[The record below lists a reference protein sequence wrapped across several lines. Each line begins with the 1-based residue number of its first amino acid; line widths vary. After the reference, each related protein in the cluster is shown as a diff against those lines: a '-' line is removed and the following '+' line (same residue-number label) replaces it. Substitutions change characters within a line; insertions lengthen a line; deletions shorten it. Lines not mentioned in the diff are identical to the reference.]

1 MRRGTTSVLC
11 GGLFLA
17 LAGSA
22 DAEVGELRVE
32 IYEPSDG
39 YVLEGS
45 QTSLEVGGGAS
56 IFGGVRHLDL
66 VFVLDRSKSL
76 RRSDPEDFRA
86 TGATGLVKNLSPSG
100 DIRIGIVGFDWD
112 AELGVPLTPDR
123 ARVLEGLRDLD
134 RRGGTDLAAGLHMA
148 LESLETEARPDS
160 TRAILLFTDGKSDED
175 EALEAMVAARD
186 RGVVIHTLLLGSD
199 RQGTRLL
206 REIAEGTGGSFVSV
220 TDPAKLP
227 EAFLDLRTTGVDHVT
242 LSVNGSE
249 PLPARL
255 LGGRFRA
262 QVPLEQGENRIVA
275 HAEALDGRT
284 REHEVRVVV
293 RSAGCGE
300 LRVDARRDGAPAVS
314 LAQRAVEIVL
324 DASNSMW
331 GRMQGQPK
339 ISVAQQT
346 LRDALGWLP
355 EDLELGLRVYGHRK
369 RYSQRDCR
377 DSELLA
383 AHGTHNRDAI
393 RTAIGGVIPRGQT
406 PLAFS
411 IDQVADDFGD
421 FRGEKAIVLL
431 TDGIESCGGDPV
443 EAARRLQQG
452 GRLPVHVIGFGLGR
466 RDDEDEEQLR
476 GIAEASGGRFLTAA
490 NAEELR
496 EALAVTVGTP
506 FRVFRDEDWVAS
518 GTLGADDRILLPP
531 GEYAVRLETTPPIE
545 APITL
550 ASEESRTLTV
560 VKERDQFSAVQVRRT
575 APYTSCEGGPDA
587 DAPAAEPAGLEP
599 SPLAALD
606 PWSTTQEP
614 QEPETAHVTETAPAP
629 SEPELT
635 PPAALDPWDI
645 APEPET
651 APAPEIPSEPSE
663 PDDLVP
669 APPAALDPWNI
680 AEAPASASL
689 SQTLPEPAA
698 APERAPAPAPET
710 FDPADTH
717 VASAA
722 LDELR
727 EAQVGE
733 EALDLT
739 KERPSLAL
747 AAGEGTIEVWEDQ
760 ERNAPWM
767 VVVTHPRLMAGSV
780 TVWSGQDGDVA
791 RQVAQGVRETLR
803 ELVP

>member
-1 MRRGTTSVLC
+1 V
-11 GGLFLA
+11 
-17 LAGSA
+17 GSA
-22 DAEVGELRVE
+22 NAEVGELRVE

-39 YVLEGS
+39 QVLEGS
-45 QTSLEVGGGAS
+45 PTSLEVGGGAS

-86 TGATGLVKNLSPSG
+86 AGAIGLVENLSPSS
-100 DIRIGIVGFDWD
+100 DIRIGVVAFDWD

-123 ARVLEGLRDLD
+123 APVLEGLRGLD

-148 LESLETEARPDS
+148 LESLEAEARPDS

-175 EALEAMVAARD
+175 EALEAMAAARD

-206 REIAEGTGGSFVSV
+206 GEIAKGTGGSFVSV

-255 LGGRFRA
+255 LGGRFLA
-262 QVPLEQGENRIVA
+262 QVPLQQGENRIVA
-275 HAEALDGRT
+275 RAEALDGRT
-284 REHEVRVVV
+284 REHEVLVVV

-300 LRVDARRDGAPAVS
+300 LRVEARRDGAPAVS
-314 LAQRAVEIVL
+314 LSQRAVEIVL

-346 LRDALGWLP
+346 LQDALDWLP

-383 AHGTHNRDAI
+383 AHGIDNRDAI
-393 RTAIGGVIPRGQT
+393 RGAIGGVIPRGQT

-411 IDQVADDFGD
+411 IDQVANDFGD

-452 GRLPVHVIGFGLGR
+452 GRLPVHVIGFGLGH
-466 RDDEDEEQLR
+466 RDDGDEEQLR

-496 EALAVTVGTP
+496 EALALTVGTP
-506 FRVFRDEDWVAS
+506 FRVFRDQDWVAS

-560 VKERDQFSAVQVRRT
+560 VKEREQFSAVQVRRT
-575 APYTSCEGGPDA
+575 APYTSCEDSVARTEGTKRTWPDA
-587 DAPAAEPAGLEP
+587 EAPATEPASLEP
-599 SPLAALD
+599 
-606 PWSTTQEP
+606 
-614 QEPETAHVTETAPAP
+614 AP
-629 SEPELT
+629 T
-635 PPAALDPWDI
+635 
-645 APEPET
+645 
-651 APAPEIPSEPSE
+651 
-663 PDDLVP
+663 
-669 APPAALDPWNI
+669 AALDPWNLAAAPV
-680 AEAPASASL
+680 AEA
-689 SQTLPEPAA
+689 LPEPSA
-698 APERAPAPAPET
+698 APERAPAPAPER

-722 LDELR
+722 LDDLR
-727 EAQVGE
+727 EARLGE
-733 EALDLT
+733 EKIDLAR
-739 KERPSLAL
+739 ERPSLAL
-747 AAGEGTIEVWEDQ
+747 AAGEGTIEVWEDPEQ
-760 ERNAPWM
+760 SDPWM
-767 VVVTHPRLMAGSV
+767 VVVTHPRLMAGVV
-780 TVWSGQDGDVA
+780 TVWSGQDENVA
-791 RQVAQGVRETLR
+791 RQVARGVRETLR
-803 ELVP
+803 EFAP

>member
-1 MRRGTTSVLC
+1 
-11 GGLFLA
+11 
-17 LAGSA
+17 
-22 DAEVGELRVE
+22 
-32 IYEPSDG
+32 
-39 YVLEGS
+39 
-45 QTSLEVGGGAS
+45 
-56 IFGGVRHLDL
+56 VRHLDL

-86 TGATGLVKNLSPSG
+86 TGATGLVKNLSPSA
-100 DIRIGIVGFDWD
+100 DIRIGLVAFDWD

-123 ARVLEGLRDLD
+123 ASVLAGLRDLD
-134 RRGGTDLAAGLHMA
+134 PRGGTDLAAGLHMA
-148 LESLETEARPDS
+148 LASLEAEARPDS

-175 EALEAMVAARD
+175 EALEAMAAARD

-262 QVPLEQGENRIVA
+262 QVPLERGENRIVA
-275 HAEALDGRT
+275 HAQALDGRT
-284 REHEVRVVV
+284 REHEVHVTV

-314 LAQRAVEIVL
+314 LSQRAVEIVL

-339 ISVAQQT
+339 ISVAQKT
-346 LRDALGWLP
+346 LQDALDWLP
-355 EDLELGLRVYGHRK
+355 EDLQLGLRVYGHRK

-377 DSELLA
+377 DSELLT

-411 IDQVADDFGD
+411 IDQVADDFGA

-443 EAARRLQQG
+443 EAARRLQQT

-490 NAEELR
+490 NSEELR

-560 VKERDQFSAVQVRRT
+560 VKEQDQFSAVQVRRT
-575 APYTSCEGGPDA
+575 APYTSCEDSPARTDGIAGRVPDGGA
-587 DAPAAEPAGLEP
+587 QAAEPANLEP
-599 SPLAALD
+599 APEAALD
-606 PWSTTQEP
+606 PWSVAP
-614 QEPETAHVTETAPAP
+614 EPEPASVTETPPAP
-629 SEPELT
+629 TEPE
-635 PPAALDPWDI
+635 PAAPAALDPWDI

-651 APAPEIPSEPSE
+651 APVPESSPEASEPE
-663 PDDLVP
+663 DLVTG
-669 APPAALDPWNI
+669 APAALDPWSL
-680 AEAPASASL
+680 AAAPASTPL
-689 SQTLPEPAA
+689 PQTPPEPNAP
-698 APERAPAPAPET
+698 PERAPAPEPES
-710 FDPADTH
+710 FDPTDTH

-727 EAQVGE
+727 AAQVGE
-733 EALDLT
+733 ETLDLT
-739 KERPSLAL
+739 NDQPSLAL

-760 ERNAPWM
+760 ARSDPWM

-780 TVWSGQDGDVA
+780 TVWSGLDEDVA
-791 RQVAQGVRETLR
+791 RQVAEGVRETLR
-803 ELVP
+803 EFAP

>member
-1 MRRGTTSVLC
+1 V
-11 GGLFLA
+11 
-17 LAGSA
+17 GSA
-22 DAEVGELRVE
+22 NAEVGELQVE

-39 YVLEGS
+39 HVLEGS
-45 QTSLEVGGGAS
+45 QTSIDVGGGAS

-86 TGATGLVKNLSPSG
+86 AGAIGLVENLSPSS
-100 DIRIGIVGFDWD
+100 DIRIGVVAFDWN

-123 ARVLEGLRDLD
+123 APVLEGLRGLD

-148 LESLETEARPDS
+148 LESLEAEARPDS

-175 EALEAMVAARD
+175 EALEAMTAARD

-206 REIAEGTGGSFVSV
+206 RELAEGTGGSFVSV

-255 LGGRFRA
+255 LGGRFHA
-262 QVPLEQGENRIVA
+262 QVPLEKGENRIVA
-275 HAEALDGRT
+275 RAEALDGRT

-314 LAQRAVEIVL
+314 LSQRAVEIVL

-331 GRMQGQPK
+331 GRMEGQPK
-339 ISVAQQT
+339 ISVAQKT
-346 LRDALGWLP
+346 LQDALDWLP
-355 EDLELGLRVYGHRK
+355 EDLQLGLRVYGHRK

-377 DSELLA
+377 DSELLT

-393 RTAIGGVIPRGQT
+393 RGAIGGLIPRGQT

-411 IDQVADDFGD
+411 IDQVSDDFGD

-531 GEYAVRLETTPPIE
+531 GDYAVRLETTPPIE
-545 APITL
+545 APVTL

-575 APYTSCEGGPDA
+575 APYTSCEDSLARTEGTPKAWSAEAPVIDPA
-587 DAPAAEPAGLEP
+587 SLVPTPPAAH
-599 SPLAALD
+599 D
-606 PWSTTQEP
+606 PWNLA
-614 QEPETAHVTETAPAP
+614 QEPETTPTA
-629 SEPELT
+629 ET
-635 PPAALDPWDI
+635 PP
-645 APEPET
+645 
-651 APAPEIPSEPSE
+651 EPSE
-663 PDDLVP
+663 PDGLAP
-669 APPAALDPWNI
+669 APPAAHDPWSL
-680 AEAPASASL
+680 AAAPESAAVP
-689 SQTLPEPAA
+689 QALPEPAA
-698 APERAPAPAPET
+698 TPERAPAPAPES

-722 LDELR
+722 LDDLR
-727 EAQVGE
+727 EAQLAE
-733 EALDLT
+733 ETLDLA

-760 ERNAPWM
+760 ERNDPWM
-767 VVVTHPRLMAGSV
+767 VVVTHPRLMAGTV

-803 ELVP
+803 EFSP